1 MPSPIRITSV
11 TFTLFMSNPMDKTQN
26 ITDPLLKKY
35 MERME
40 DLKADIAILE
50 KKHEFLMELLTE
62 KQLQEY
68 EDFCEEHGF

>member
-1 MPSPIRITSV
+1 
-11 TFTLFMSNPMDKTQN
+11 MSKQELMSKVDALQ
-26 ITDPLLKKY
+26 
-35 MERME
+35 
-40 DLKADIAILE
+40 ADIAILE

>member
-1 MPSPIRITSV
+1 
-11 TFTLFMSNPMDKTQN
+11 MSKQELMSKVDALQ
-26 ITDPLLKKY
+26 
-35 MERME
+35 
-40 DLKADIAILE
+40 ADVDILE

>member
-1 MPSPIRITSV
+1 M